1 MFCPSGVSCRET
13 VLGLC
18 IFIVFGSQRVHRC
31 CLAAAFLLGVL
42 ETQIHRE
49 LVLPGPQEVPAGV
62 TTAQA
67 EIYGA
72 ISEAPS
78 CFISLKAFLWAQ

>member
-1 MFCPSGVSCRET
+1 MFCQSGVSCRET

-42 ETQIHRE
+42 QTQIRRE

-78 CFISLKAFLWAQ
+78 CFISPKASLWAQ